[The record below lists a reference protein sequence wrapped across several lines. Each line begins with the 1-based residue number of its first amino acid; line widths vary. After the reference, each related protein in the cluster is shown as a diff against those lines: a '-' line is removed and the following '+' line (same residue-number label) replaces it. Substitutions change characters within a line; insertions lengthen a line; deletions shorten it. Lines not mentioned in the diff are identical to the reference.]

1 MIDIQLLA
9 DEKGIARTYL
19 DATNKLVYISEESRK
34 SLLEILGYPV
44 NDDRALQ
51 KILDKEELEDF
62 SNILDPVTVLTDEDE
77 HQFLI
82 RTPESLGE
90 DESAVL
96 TVVLGLEDG
105 RKIER
110 SIPLEQVEIADYKNV
125 QGTVYDIRR
134 YKLISDLPHG
144 YHNCSVNIQSK
155 KKTLKSICMSLI
167 VCPSKVYTPKE
178 ILDGKKVWGVSSQ
191 LYTVRSK
198 NNWGIGD
205 FEDLKQLLL
214 GVHRC
219 GGQFVGLNPM
229 HAGYPAVPDESAVSP
244 YSPSSRNFINIIYIS
259 VTSVPELLNCKPAQ
273 DLIHSEKFQ
282 QRLHVLRDK
291 EYVDYRGVIEAKLE
305 VLRLIFDNVKVDDK
319 RSSRGNKFL
328 RYMEQGGEQLLNMA
342 TYDAL
347 QAHYY
352 DMGVNAYSWE
362 VFEKEY
368 RDVNSPF
375 VEQWRKDHYKD
386 VLYYCYLQF
395 LASEQLEDA
404 YRCAKADGMIIGT
417 YRDLAVGVAK
427 QSCDVWSDVDNVFS
441 PTGSIGAPPDPLGP
455 LGQSWGLAPMTP
467 DALRKAAYRPMIKMY
482 QSNMK
487 SCGAIRI
494 DHAAGLFRLW
504 ITKLGSPA
512 CEGAYV
518 HYSMHDLLGII
529 SLESHRNKCLVI
541 AEDLGTIPVELTRA
555 LKKVGAFSY
564 KIFFDERAADG
575 GYIAPCDYQSQ
586 AMSALTTHDM
596 PTLVG
601 WWNCLDLS
609 LGKELGIYTEEEAV
623 SLSDI
628 REIQK
633 QRILDSM
640 HGLGSVS
647 NDFPRDAKKV
657 QMTLEFAKA
666 LQIHMCNGSCSLFST
681 QIEDWIGVEKPVNIP
696 GTNTEYPNWRR
707 KLTADLEYI
716 FDLDHVKSMT
726 REMTDARNN

>member
-9 DEKGIARTYL
+9 DKKGIARTYL

-44 NDDRALQ
+44 NDERALQ
-51 KILDKEELEDF
+51 KLLDKEELDEYT
-62 SNILDPVTVLTDEDE
+62 SVLDPVTVLTDEDE
-77 HQFLI
+77 HQFYI
-82 RTPESLGE
+82 RTPESFGE
-90 DESAVL
+90 DETAQL
-96 TVVLGLEDG
+96 TVTLKLEDG

-110 SIPLEQVEIADYKNV
+110 NIPLEQVEIADYKNI

-134 YKLISDLPHG
+134 YKLMSDLPYG
-144 YHNCSVNIQSK
+144 YHECNAFIKSK
-155 KKTLKSICMSLI
+155 KKTLKSISMSLI

-178 ILDGKKVWGVSSQ
+178 ILEGRKVWGVSSQ

-214 GVHRC
+214 GVYKC

-244 YSPSSRNFINIIYIS
+244 YSPSSRSFINVIYIS
-259 VTSVPELLNCKPAQ
+259 VPSVPELLNCKPAQ

-305 VLRLIFDNVKVDDK
+305 VLRVIFDNVKVDDK

-328 RYMEQGGEQLLNMA
+328 RFMEQGGEQLINMA

-352 DMGVNAYSWE
+352 ESGVNAYSWE

-368 RDVNSPF
+368 QNVNSPF

-386 VLYYCYLQF
+386 VLFYCYLQF
-395 LASEQLEDA
+395 LAAEQLDDA
-404 YRCAKADGMIIGT
+404 YRTAKNAGMMIGT

-441 PTGSIGAPPDPLGP
+441 PSGSIGAPPDPLGP
-455 LGQSWGLAPMTP
+455 LGQSWGLSPMTP
-467 DALRKAAYRPMIKMY
+467 NALKKAAYRPMIRMY
-482 QSNMK
+482 QANMK

-529 SLESHRNKCLVI
+529 ALESHRNKCLVI
-541 AEDLGTIPVELTRA
+541 AEDLGTIPVELTKA

-564 KIFFDERAADG
+564 KIFFDERAEDG
-575 GYIAPCDYQSQ
+575 GYIAPQDYQSQ

-601 WWNCLDLS
+601 WWNCFDLS
-609 LGKELGIYTEEEAV
+609 LGKELGIYTEEEAIN
-623 SLSDI
+623 LAEL
-628 REIQK
+628 RENAK

-647 NDFPRDAKKV
+647 DDISRDAKEVK
-657 QMTLEFAKA
+657 MTPDFAKA
-666 LQIHMCNGSCSLFST
+666 LQIHMCKGSCSLFST
-681 QIEDWIGVEKPVNIP
+681 QIEDWIGVDKPVNIP

-707 KLTADLEYI
+707 KLTADLEFI
-716 FDLDHVKSMT
+716 FDMEHVKTMT
-726 REMTDARNN
+726 KEMTDARNK